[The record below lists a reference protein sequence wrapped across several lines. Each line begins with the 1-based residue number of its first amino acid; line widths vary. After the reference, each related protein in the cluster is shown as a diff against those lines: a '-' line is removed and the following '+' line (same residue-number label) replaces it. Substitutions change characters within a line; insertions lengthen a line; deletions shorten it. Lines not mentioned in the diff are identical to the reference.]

1 MYFRKPEN
9 QDQQKFWKMY
19 IVTLACFLV
28 IGIIPSIP
36 MISKY
41 GFPRKIKLPSG
52 AEVELFP
59 STEVEISLPGRTKMR
74 ISDSGAQSK
83 TVEIPSKRAW
93 LVCRDSDTEVEAEFG
108 SEGEITI
115 KTTCPKEDVVSYY
128 KEKFEEKGFSYQVEE
143 SSPFTVIKATKN
155 GTEFEVKILDD
166 EVTIVIK

>member
-52 AEVELFP
+52 VEIGLF
-59 STEVEISLPGRTKMR
+59 SGSEAEISLPGGARVR
-74 ISDSGAQSK
+74 FSDSEEQSK
-83 TVEIPSKRAW
+83 TVTISSRRAW

-115 KTTCPKEDVVSYY
+115 KTTCPREDIVSYY
-128 KEKFEEKGFSYQVEE
+128 KEKFEENGFSYQVEE
-143 SSPFTVIKATKN
+143 SSPFTVITARKN
-155 GTEFEVKILDD
+155 EVECQVTIFRD
-166 EVTIVIK
+166 EVTIVMK